1 MPQMDAF
8 LTYPPIPSALSI
20 GTIVLV
26 LGFTLPSSPL
36 RPLGLIPMIGCV
48 QLATHAVQAIDGNI
62 NALYM
67 SIFFGSTT
75 SMLTQY
81 IDSVLL
87 SRWSYEAQ
95 GPTSALGGQKSLRT
109 PNGVSQREKSSRLGA
124 LSSRLKFGWEES
136 FRARSTCTPWQVNHV
151 PKFFPDRP
159 EMVPTKTDFLYRMA
173 QEFLLSFLAL
183 DVMSLMGGDVSMN
196 SVYFASSQVPLFTR
210 LQDVTVEEVIL
221 RLVASVI
228 HWVAIICLL
237 QVLYD
242 GVAIVVIALDI
253 GQIERWPPLFNVWT
267 ECWSVRQFW
276 G

>member
-1 MPQMDAF
+1 MPQMVAF
-8 LTYPPIPSALSI
+8 LTYSAIPSALSL

-26 LGFTLPSSPL
+26 LGFTTPSSPL

-48 QLATHAVQAIDGNI
+48 QIATHAIKTRDENI
-62 NALYM
+62 NPLSM
-67 SIFFGSTT
+67 SLTIGSTT
-75 SMLTQY
+75 GMLIQY

-109 PNGVSQREKSSRLGA
+109 PVGKQNSRLEA
-124 LSSRLKFGWEES
+124 LPSRLKFGWEES
-136 FRARSTCTPWQVNHV
+136 FRHRSTCTPWQVNHV

-159 EMVPTKTDFLYRMA
+159 EMVPTKTQYLYRMV
-173 QEFLLSFLAL
+173 QEFLLSFLTL
-183 DVMSLMGGDVSMN
+183 DVMSFMGRDVSMN
-196 SVYFASSQVPLFTR
+196 SVYFAPSQVPFFSR
-210 LQDVTVEEVIL
+210 LQDVTVEEVIM
-221 RLVASVI
+221 RLVASVL
-228 HWVAIICLL
+228 HWVATMCLL
-237 QVLYD
+237 HFMYD
-242 GVAIVVIALDI
+242 GAAIVVIALDI